1 MNSFPEIA
9 SVPAIAAIVYTV
21 IDIVKTAVGGSEKFN
36 RFIPLTAA
44 VLGALCGLVAF
55 FVAPEVIGTGNA
67 VIALILGAVSG
78 LSATGANQ
86 AVKQLTKGRGE
97 KESE

>member
-36 RFIPLTAA
+36 RFIPLFSAHCAA
-44 VLGALCGLVAF
+44 LLPFSLPRRLSVRVTLSSPLCSAL
-55 FVAPEVIGTGNA
+55 
-67 VIALILGAVSG
+67 
-78 LSATGANQ
+78 Q
-86 AVKQLTKGRGE
+86 AVCPQQEPTRQ
-97 KESE
+97 SNS

>member
-9 SVPAIAAIVYTV
+9 SIPAIAAIVYTV
-21 IDIVKTAVGGSEKFN
+21 IDIVKTAIGGSEKFN

-55 FVAPEVIGTGNA
+55 FVAPEVIA
-67 VIALILGAVSG
+67 VIALVLGAASG
-78 LSATGANQ
+78 LSATGTNQ

>member
-55 FVAPEVIGTGNA
+55 FVARRLSVRVTLSSPLYS
-67 VIALILGAVSG
+67 AL
-78 LSATGANQ
+78 Q
-86 AVKQLTKGRGE
+86 AVCPQQEPTRQ
-97 KESE
+97 SNS

>member
-36 RFIPLTAA
+36 RFIPLTA

-67 VIALILGAVSG
+67 VIALILGAASG

>member
-55 FVAPEVIGTGNA
+55 FCCPGGYRY
-67 VIALILGAVSG
+67 G
-78 LSATGANQ
+78 
-86 AVKQLTKGRGE
+86 
-97 KESE
+97 

>member
-55 FVAPEVIGTGNA
+55 FVAPEVI
-67 VIALILGAVSG
+67 VIALILGAASG